1 MARPRRFEEGR
12 AVDAAMR
19 AFWTAGYEGTS
30 TRDLC
35 EATGLGRSS
44 VYNTFSSKHDL
55 FVRALAHYMDERTGR
70 LLDLLEGDGSP
81 KEKLRTLLLQT
92 ADLETGDPVGCL
104 VVNTMVEMVQR
115 DPEIAAMV
123 ERDQRRRVE
132 ALRAAIEAG
141 MRAGEIDAAR
151 DPAALTHYIVA
162 IVSGMRVAASG
173 GADHET
179 LVSIAETAMTAL

>member
-1 MARPRRFEEGR
+1 MARPRAFEEGR
-12 AVDAAMR
+12 ALDAAMR

-70 LLDLLEGDGSP
+70 LLDLLDEDGSA

-104 VVNTMVEMVQR
+104 VVNAMVEMVPR
-115 DPEIAAMV
+115 DPVIAAMV
-123 ERDQRRRVE
+123 ERDQRRRLE
-132 ALRAAIEAG
+132 ALRATIEAG
-141 MRAGEIDAAR
+141 MRAGEIDAGR
-151 DPAALTHYIVA
+151 DATALAHYIVTV
-162 IVSGMRVAASG
+162 VSGMRVAASG
-173 GADHET
+173 GAGHDT
-179 LVSIAETAMTAL
+179 LAGIAETAMTAL